1 MGTWS
6 STIRKEHRLRVF
18 QNKVLR
24 IFSELIGNEV
34 TVDHKNVHNKD
45 LCTLYYSSSN
55 IGVTKSMRMR

>member
-1 MGTWS
+1 
-6 STIRKEHRLRVF
+6 VF